1 MMSRQRARKEK
12 HMFYSECTVK
22 LQHAGCSEL
31 DGPAAEAA
39 AAPHTQLVGPSVF
52 GVLTFLGRVI
62 TPEVFFFIFGV
73 KN

>member
-39 AAPHTQLVGPSVF
+39 APHTQLVGPSVF

-62 TPEVFFFIFGV
+62 TPEVFIFLFSG
-73 KN
+73 